1 VKKKEQE
8 SRLQGFK
15 QKVAEHVWQP
25 GVFFCGWDSG
35 NWCIMEINTE
45 QTLSHDRA
53 DEPGVEPFV
62 RGRVKSMFDL
72 TSEQQML
79 KQMMREFSDAEVAP
93 GADER
98 DRTKTF
104 PRDVLDKLARLNL
117 MGLPFP
123 EEYGGAGA
131 DTISFAIVVEELSR
145 ACGSTGIT
153 YSAHIS
159 LGGAPLAMFGTEE
172 QKRKYLTKICSGE
185 SLGAFGLTEP
195 NAGSDAGG
203 TRTTAVPDGDDFVL
217 NGSKCFITNASYASF
232 VALTAVTDK
241 ELGARGITA
250 FIVPTD
256 ASGFTVKA
264 NYEKLG
270 LHSSNTTELILEEV
284 RVPQENILGKRGEG
298 LKQFLITLDGGRIG
312 IGAMAVGI
320 AQAAYEKALQYA
332 RQRTAFGNRLSHFQ
346 AIQHKLADM
355 AMKIEL
361 ARNMVYKAAWLKDQG
376 RRFTK
381 EAAMAKLFASEV
393 AMSVT
398 HQAIQIH
405 GGYGYMREYQVE
417 RYFRDARLLEIGEG
431 TSEILRNVIAREI
444 GCNA

>member
-1 VKKKEQE
+1 MNYDLTQEQLMLKKMIRE
-8 SRLQGFK
+8 F
-15 QKVAEHVWQP
+15 
-25 GVFFCGWDSG
+25 
-35 NWCIMEINTE
+35 
-45 QTLSHDRA
+45 A
-53 DEPGVEPFV
+53 DEV
-62 RGRVKSMFDL
+62 
-72 TSEQQML
+72 
-79 KQMMREFSDAEVAP
+79 VAP

-98 DRTKTF
+98 DRTKQF
-104 PRDVLDKLARLNL
+104 PVEVFKQMAELNL
-117 MGLPFP
+117 MGLPFS

-131 DTISFAIVVEELSR
+131 DTVSFAIVVEELSR

-159 LGGAPLAMFGTEE
+159 LGGAPLSLFGTEE
-172 QKRKYLTKICSGE
+172 QKRTYLSKICSGE
-185 SLGAFGLTEP
+185 SFGAFGLTEP

-203 TRTTAVPDGDDFVL
+203 TKTTAVLDGGEWVI

-232 VALTAVTDK
+232 LALTAVTDK
-241 ELGARGITA
+241 QKGARGISA

-256 ASGFTVKA
+256 SPGFTVLA

-270 LHSSNTTELILEEV
+270 LHSSNTTELVLENV
-284 RVPQENILGKRGEG
+284 RVPEENVLGKQGEG
-298 LKQFLITLDGGRIG
+298 FKQFLITLDGGRIG

-320 AQAAYEKALQYA
+320 AQAAYDKALQYA
-332 RQRTAFGNRLSHFQ
+332 KQRTAFGNSLSHFQ

-355 AMKIEL
+355 AMQIEL
-361 ARNMVYKAAWLKDQG
+361 ARGMVYKAAWLKDQG

-381 EAAMAKLFASEV
+381 EAAMAKLYASEV
-393 AMSVT
+393 AMSAT

-417 RYFRDARLLEIGEG
+417 RFFRDARLLEIGEG

-444 GCNA
+444 GC